1 MTRRISSPPGWAAS
15 PSQERGGGV
24 GGTVRVKFLVQE
36 HITTPHSRA
45 QTQTARSG
53 ASRTN
58 HVATAPRTFHVFRSQ
73 KLKHYGVMPK
83 SGRDCGREVASV
95 EA

>member
-1 MTRRISSPPGWAAS
+1 MGGWG
-15 PSQERGGGV
+15 EGD
-24 GGTVRVKFLVQE
+24 TVRVKFLVQE
-36 HITTPHSRA
+36 HITMPHSRA
-45 QTQTARSG
+45 QTQTARFG

-83 SGRDCGREVASV
+83 SGRGGGREGASV